1 MVSNRFQDYLPVVTQ
16 LLNQS
21 GGSGYNYNPVAPTSV
36 QGGIVQTG
44 TRQNPTIR
52 PAIPVS
58 GPNQQIP
65 RTVGTITDPGMVGR
79 NVDLSGAYELNPGEV
94 VVDGRVVSKDAAT
107 GLWGNIA
114 GAADWVTGNRFDI
127 DKKGSPTTAAAG
139 GLGRE
144 ATLDPAKVAE
154 IEKQI
159 TGVDPL
165 NPTTSPVLSPQDAA
179 EVLRQDNAYRRG
191 SLQSIIEQRQAHQ
204 NQTMNELRQ
213 MMPFFQDQILGARLA
228 TEARSPSEIMSRQ
241 LMAKR
246 GGVLD
251 SEIAKNYGAANLM
264 WQQGTNMAPR
274 RFG

>member
-1 MVSNRFQDYLPVVTQ
+1 MVSNRLQDYLPVVTQ

-36 QGGIVQTG
+36 QGGIVETG

-65 RTVGTITDPGMVGR
+65 KPVGTVTDPGMVGR
-79 NVDLSGAYELNPGEV
+79 NVDLSGAYKLNPGEV
-94 VVDGRVVSKDAAT
+94 VVDGKVVSDKAST
-107 GLWGNIA
+107 GIMRGPL
-114 GAADWVTGNRFDI
+114 GALDWVTGNTWDFDNRG
-127 DKKGSPTTAAAG
+127 DDVRAAQG
-139 GLGRE
+139 GVGRT

-154 IEKQI
+154 IERQI

-165 NPTTSPVLSPQDAA
+165 KPTTSAVMSEDDFNRGLSQNIRYQQAMEGPRLAQRNADFQAGLN
-179 EVLRQDNAYRRG
+179 EVKQFLPY
-191 SLQSIIEQRQAHQ
+191 I
-204 NQTMNELRQ
+204 
-213 MMPFFQDQILGARLA
+213 QDQILGARLA
-228 TEARSPSEIMSRQ
+228 TEAQSPSEIQSRQ
-241 LMAKR
+241 LQAKK
-246 GGVLD
+246 GGLVD